1 MSVSIKKLSDDVF
14 EVTVAKTST
23 TTHTVTVTDQ
33 SLSDLSDSNV
43 TKTQLLEFSFRF
55 LLEREPNTS
64 ILSSFDINVISRYFS
79 DYKDEVMA
87 KASSNLREAAAR
99 GGQIILITEERGVS
113 EVDFAD
119 AVITVPNVDPLLAP
133 ILLAVPAQI
142 LAYLTAVE
150 KGTDVDQPR
159 NLAKSVTVE

>member
-64 ILSSFDINVISRYFS
+64 ILSSFDIIVISRYFS
-79 DYKDEVMA
+79 DYKDEVRRWCNE
-87 KASSNLREAAAR
+87 SQN
-99 GGQIILITEERGVS
+99 
-113 EVDFAD
+113 
-119 AVITVPNVDPLLAP
+119 
-133 ILLAVPAQI
+133 
-142 LAYLTAVE
+142 
-150 KGTDVDQPR
+150 
-159 NLAKSVTVE
+159 

>member
-64 ILSSFDINVISRYFS
+64 ILSSFDINVITKYFP
-79 DYKDEVMA
+79 DYRDEVRRWCDE
-87 KASSNLREAAAR
+87 S
-99 GGQIILITEERGVS
+99 
-113 EVDFAD
+113 
-119 AVITVPNVDPLLAP
+119 
-133 ILLAVPAQI
+133 
-142 LAYLTAVE
+142 
-150 KGTDVDQPR
+150 
-159 NLAKSVTVE
+159 

>member
-79 DYKDEVMA
+79 DYKDEVRQLYDE
-87 KASSNLREAAAR
+87 S
-99 GGQIILITEERGVS
+99 
-113 EVDFAD
+113 
-119 AVITVPNVDPLLAP
+119 
-133 ILLAVPAQI
+133 
-142 LAYLTAVE
+142 
-150 KGTDVDQPR
+150 
-159 NLAKSVTVE
+159 

>member
-64 ILSSFDINVISRYFS
+64 IQPSFNINVISKYFS
-79 DYKDEVMA
+79 NYKDEVRRWCDE
-87 KASSNLREAAAR
+87 S
-99 GGQIILITEERGVS
+99 
-113 EVDFAD
+113 
-119 AVITVPNVDPLLAP
+119 
-133 ILLAVPAQI
+133 
-142 LAYLTAVE
+142 
-150 KGTDVDQPR
+150 
-159 NLAKSVTVE
+159 